1 MRYVIIGNSYAG
13 ISAAEAIRDID
24 KDGEIIIL
32 SEEPYLAYGRP
43 LISYWMGG
51 DWETKNMYYR
61 DKAFYDALKIDLR
74 LSTKVKT
81 IDTKRK
87 EVVFTD
93 GRSLP
98 FDKLFI
104 STGGTPFIPPTKGLE
119 LTGVSPLTTWGHAE
133 YLKGLSKKAKRV
145 VIIGGGLIG
154 LSAVKGFAAMKM
166 EITIVELSKRALGLA
181 LDEEAGELVHDE
193 LNKKGVTI
201 RTERTVSEILGNDK
215 KEVRGVRL
223 DNGEEVPCELV
234 VMAIGVRP
242 NIEIVK
248 DTDIKVN
255 RGIVVDDHMGT
266 SVKDIYAGGDVVEAY
281 DFINKDNRV
290 LAILPLAFEQGRV
303 AGSNMARRERIYAGG
318 MGLNS
323 FPLFGTAIMTM
334 GITITKEGDGLE
346 VMKKKEKD
354 IYKKLVFKDNV
365 LVGVIMIKDTNLGGI
380 YTSLITK
387 QVKLTDEEKK
397 MLFEGG
403 LHDFEAYRESSAPWR
418 SMNWVM
424 QRPIKAHAAG
434 VR

>member
-13 ISAAEAIRDID
+13 ISTVEAIRNLD
-24 KDGEIIIL
+24 KEGEIIII
-32 SEEPYLAYGRP
+32 SDEPYLAYGRP

-51 DWETKNMYYR
+51 DWETRHMYYR
-61 DKAFYDALKIDLR
+61 DKAFYDTMNVNLR
-74 LSTKVKT
+74 LNTKVKT
-81 IDTKRK
+81 IDTKKK
-87 EVVFTD
+87 EVVLEN
-93 GRSLP
+93 GSRLG

-119 LTGVSPLTTWGHAE
+119 FTGVSPLTTWGHAE
-133 YLKGLSKKAKRV
+133 NLQRLGKNAKRV
-145 VIIGGGLIG
+145 IVIGGGLIG
-154 LSAVKGFAAMKM
+154 LSAVKGFGAMKKD
-166 EITIVELSKRALGLA
+166 ITIIELSQRVLGLA
-181 LDEEAGELVHDE
+181 LDEEAGELIHAE
-193 LNKKGVTI
+193 LNKKGVKI
-201 RTERTVSEILGNDK
+201 RTGRTVKEILGNDK
-215 KEVRGVRL
+215 NEVRAVIL
-223 DNGEEVPCELV
+223 DNGEELLCELV

-255 RGIVVDDHMGT
+255 RGIVVNSRMET

-303 AGSNMARRERIYAGG
+303 AGSNMAGRERIYAGG

-346 VMKKKEKD
+346 VMKKKGKD
-354 IYKKLVFKDNV
+354 AYKKLVFRDNV
-365 LVGVIMIKDTNLGGI
+365 LVGVIMIKDTNYGGI
-380 YTSLITK
+380 YTSLVTK
-387 QVKLTDEEKK
+387 QLKLTDAEKK
-397 MLFEGG
+397 MLLDGN
-403 LHDFEAYRESSAPWR
+403 LLDFEAQRESNMPWS

-424 QRPIKAHAAG
+424 QRPIKKYLIG
-434 VR
+434 TR

>member
-61 DKAFYDALKIDLR
+61 DKVFYDALKIDLR
-74 LSTKVKT
+74 LSTKVKN
-81 IDTKRK
+81 IDAKRK
-87 EVVFTD
+87 EAIFAD
-93 GRSLP
+93 GRTLS

-104 STGGTPFIPPTKGLE
+104 STGGTPFIPPTKGLDM
-119 LTGVSPLTTWGHAE
+119 LGVSPLTTWGHAE
-133 YLKGLSKKAKRV
+133 YLQRLSKKAKRV

-154 LSAVKGFAAMKM
+154 LSAVKGFGAMKKD
-166 EITIVELSKRALGLA
+166 ITIIELSQRVLGLA
-181 LDEEAGELVHDE
+181 LDEEAGELIHDE
-193 LNKKGVTI
+193 LNKKGVKIKTG
-201 RTERTVSEILGNDK
+201 RTVSEIVGTDK
-215 KEVRGVRL
+215 KEVKGVRL
-223 DNGEEVPCELV
+223 DNGEELPCELV

-242 NIEIVK
+242 NIEVVK
-248 DTDIKVN
+248 DTDIKIN
-255 RGIVVDDHMGT
+255 RGIFVDNHMET
-266 SVKDIYAGGDVVEAY
+266 SVKGIYAGGDVVEAY

-303 AGSNMARRERIYAGG
+303 AGSNMAGRERIYAGG

-346 VMKKKEKD
+346 VIKKKEKD
-354 IYKKLVFKDNV
+354 IYKKLVFKDNA

-387 QVKLTDEEKK
+387 QVKLADAEKK
-397 MLFEGG
+397 MLLEGD
-403 LHDFEAYRESSAPWR
+403 LHDFEAYREAAAPWR

-424 QRPIKAHAAG
+424 QRPIKGHTAG

>member
-13 ISAAEAIRDID
+13 ISTVEAIRDID

-32 SEEPYLAYGRP
+32 SEEPYIAYGRP

-51 DWETKNMYYR
+51 DWETKQMYYR
-61 DKAFYDALKIDLR
+61 DKAFYDAMKVNLR
-74 LSTKVKT
+74 LSTRVKT
-81 IDTKRK
+81 IDTKKK
-87 EVVFTD
+87 EVVLEN
-93 GRSLP
+93 GSRLG

-104 STGGTPFIPPTKGLE
+104 STGGTPFIPPTKGLDM
-119 LTGVSPLTTWGHAE
+119 LGVSPLTTWGHAE
-133 YLKGLSKKAKRV
+133 YLQRLSKNAKRV

-154 LSAVKGFAAMKM
+154 LSAVKGFAAMEM
-166 EITIVELSKRALGLA
+166 EITIVELSKRVLGLA

-193 LNKKGVTI
+193 LNKKGVKI
-201 RTERTVSEILGNDK
+201 RTERTVAEILGNDK

-223 DNGEEVPCELV
+223 DNGEEMPCELV

-248 DTDIKVN
+248 GTDIKVN
-255 RGIVVDDHMGT
+255 KGIVVDNHMET
-266 SVKDIYAGGDVVEAY
+266 FVKDIYAGGDVVEAY

-303 AGSNMARRERIYAGG
+303 AGSNMAGRERIYAGG
-318 MGLNS
+318 IGLNS

-354 IYKKLVFKDNV
+354 KYKKLIFKDNV
-365 LVGVIMIKDTNLGGI
+365 LVGVIMIKDTNFGGI

-387 QVKLTDEEKK
+387 QVKLTDAEKK
-397 MLFEGG
+397 MLLEGD

-418 SMNWVM
+418 FMNWVI
-424 QRPIKAHAAG
+424 QRPIKEHVAG

>member
-13 ISAAEAIRDID
+13 ISTVEAIRNLD

-32 SEEPYLAYGRP
+32 SDEPYLAYGRP

-51 DWETKNMYYR
+51 DWETKHMYYR
-61 DKAFYDALKIDLR
+61 DKAFYDTMNVNLR

-81 IDTKRK
+81 IDTKKK
-87 EVVFTD
+87 EVVLEN
-93 GRSLP
+93 GSRLG
-98 FDKLFI
+98 FDRLFI

-119 LTGVSPLTTWGHAE
+119 FTGVSPLTTWGHAE
-133 YLKGLSKKAKRV
+133 NLQRLGKNAKRV
-145 VIIGGGLIG
+145 IVIGGGLIG
-154 LSAVKGFAAMKM
+154 LSAVKGFGAMKK
-166 EITIVELSKRALGLA
+166 EITIIELSQRVLGLA
-181 LDEEAGELVHDE
+181 LDEDAGELIHAE
-193 LNKKGVTI
+193 LNRKGVNI
-201 RTERTVSEILGNDK
+201 RTGRTVKEILGNDK
-215 KEVRGVRL
+215 NEVRAVIL
-223 DNGEEVPCELV
+223 DNGEELVCELV

-248 DTDIKVN
+248 GTDIKVN
-255 RGIVVDDHMGT
+255 RGIVVDNRMET

-303 AGSNMARRERIYAGG
+303 AGTNMAGRERVYAGG

-334 GITITKEGDGLE
+334 GITLTKEGDGLE
-346 VMKKKEKD
+346 VIKKKGKD
-354 IYKKLVFKDNV
+354 TYKKLVFRDNV
-365 LVGVIMIKDTNLGGI
+365 LVGVIMIKDTNYGGI

-387 QVKLTDEEKK
+387 QLKLTDAEKQ
-397 MLFEGG
+397 MLLDGN
-403 LHDFEAYRESSAPWR
+403 LLDFEAQRESNMSWK

-424 QRPIKAHAAG
+424 QRPIKEHLIG
-434 VR
+434 TR